1 MFEQIAVVA
10 LVAVGLA
17 YTLARLDGPFG
28 VATWLKGVM
37 LNATWAPGWLQDG
50 MECVYCW
57 SFWLTLGVAIAM
69 VGVGDSV
76 WLVQVWLTAYGL
88 AVVLWL
94 GAGQ

>member
-1 MFEQIAVVA
+1 MIEQIALVA

-28 VATWLKGVM
+28 VATWLKGVI
-37 LNATWAPGWLQDG
+37 LNAAWAPGWLQDG

-57 SFWLTLGVAIAM
+57 SFWLTLAATVAI
-69 VGVGDSV
+69 VGVGDPAV
-76 WLVQVWLTAYGL
+76 LVQVWLAAYGL

-94 GAGQ
+94 WVGQ